1 MRVGYIRVSTVEQ
14 NESRQKVLMEEK
26 GIDKLFIDKCSGKDT
41 NRPKLK
47 ELMEFV
53 REGDTVYIESFSRLA
68 RSTTDL
74 LSLVES
80 LKDREVSLVS
90 CKESLNTSTPQGKLM
105 LTMLGAIAEFERDC
119 ILERQ
124 KEGIAIAKAEGKYKG
139 RKKIDFPSNWEEV
152 YNRYKTR
159 EINGNKA
166 MEILDLKRS
175 TFYKLKQEWEQAQ
188 RDAN

>member
-1 MRVGYIRVSTVEQ
+1 MKVGYIRVSTVEQ
-14 NESRQKVLMEEK
+14 NEIRQNVLMEEK

-80 LKDREVSLVS
+80 LKDRDVSLVS
-90 CKESLNTSTPQGKLM
+90 CKESLDTSTPQGKLM
-105 LTMLGAIAEFERDC
+105 LTMLGAIAALSGFKRIDV
-119 ILERQ
+119 RYVQ
-124 KEGIAIAKAEGKYKG
+124 RSASHGTG
-139 RKKIDFPSNWEEV
+139 RVEYLSAHPSSLL
-152 YNRYKTR
+152 RP
-159 EINGNKA
+159 
-166 MEILDLKRS
+166 
-175 TFYKLKQEWEQAQ
+175 
-188 RDAN
+188 

>member
-1 MRVGYIRVSTVEQ
+1 MKVGYIRVSTVEQ
-14 NESRQKVLMEEK
+14 NESRQKFLMEEK
-26 GIDKLFIDKCSGKDT
+26 GIDKLFIDKCSGKDM

-47 ELMEFV
+47 ELIEFV

-68 RSTTDL
+68 RSTRDL
-74 LSLVES
+74 LDLVES
-80 LKDREVSLVS
+80 LKSRGVSLVS
-90 CKESLNTSTPQGKLM
+90 CKENLDTSTPQGKLM

-139 RKKIDFPSNWEEV
+139 RNKINFPSNWDEV
-152 YNRYKTR
+152 YSRYKSR

-166 MEILDLKRS
+166 MEMLELKRN
-175 TFYKLKQEWEQAQ
+175 TFYKLKKEWEQ
-188 RDAN
+188 RDPN